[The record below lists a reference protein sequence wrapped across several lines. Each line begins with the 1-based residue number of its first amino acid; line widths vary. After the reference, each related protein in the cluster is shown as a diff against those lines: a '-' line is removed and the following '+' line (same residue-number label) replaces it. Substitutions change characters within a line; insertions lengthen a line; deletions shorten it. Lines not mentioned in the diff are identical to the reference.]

1 MMILIKAYKYRI
13 YPTDIQKTF
22 FAKTFGCVRF
32 IYNLMLYDKIQHYED
47 SGLMLRNT
55 PAQYKDEHDFLKEV
69 DSLALANAQLNL
81 EKAYQNFFR
90 EQKKGNANQG
100 FPKYKKKTYG
110 QSYTTNNQKGTIAIV
125 DHKYLKLPK
134 LKSDLRISYHRDIP
148 CGAMIK
154 SATIRRTSSG
164 KFFVSILTEDNIQ
177 PKEEKTNKVG
187 LDLGL
192 TTYASLSDETDIA
205 NPRYLAQGEDRIKRH
220 QRALSRKVKGSRNYN
235 KNKKRLAIA
244 HERVANQRMDFL
256 HKAST
261 RLIDENQ
268 VINIETLRVKNMLKN
283 HCLAKAISD
292 ASWSTFVE
300 MLTYKASWYG
310 RTVNK
315 ADAFYASSQLCHVCG
330 YQNREVKNLAV
341 REWTCPDCHTTHD
354 RDYNAAKNLLT
365 VG

>member
-1 MMILIKAYKYRI
+1 
-13 YPTDIQKTF
+13 
-22 FAKTFGCVRF
+22 
-32 IYNLMLYDKIQHYED
+32 
-47 SGLMLRNT
+47 MLRNT
-55 PAQYKDEHDFLKEV
+55 PAQYKEEHDFLKEV

-90 EQKKGNANQG
+90 EQRKGNANQG
-100 FPKYKKKTYG
+100 FPKYKKKTYR
-110 QSYTTNNQKGTIAIV
+110 QSYTTNNQKGTIEV
-125 DHKYLKLPK
+125 VEHKYMKLPK
-134 LKSDLRISYHRDIP
+134 LKSALRITYHRDIP
-148 CGAMIK
+148 CGAIIK

-164 KFFVSILTEDNIQ
+164 KFFVSILTEEVIQ
-177 PKEEKTNKVG
+177 PREEKTNKIW

-205 NPRYLAQGEDRIKRH
+205 NPRYLAQGGNRIKWH
-220 QRALSRKVKGSRNYN
+220 QRALSRNVKGSNNYY
-235 KNKKRLAIA
+235 KNKRKLAIA

-292 ASWSTFVE
+292 AS
-300 MLTYKASWYG
+300 
-310 RTVNK
+310 
-315 ADAFYASSQLCHVCG
+315 SQLCHVCG
-330 YQNREVKNLAV
+330 YRNREVKNLAV

-365 VG
+365 IG

>member
-1 MMILIKAYKYRI
+1 MMIVNKAYKYRI

-22 FAKTFGCVRF
+22 GCVRF
-32 IYNLMLYDKIQHYED
+32 IYNTMLYDKIQHYED

-55 PAQYKDEHDFLKEV
+55 PAQYKEVHDFLKEV

-81 EKAYQNFFR
+81 EKMYQNFFR
-90 EQKKGNANQG
+90 EQKMGNANQG

-110 QSYTTNNQKGTIAIV
+110 QSYTTNNQKGTIEVV

-134 LKSDLRISYHRDIP
+134 LKSALCITYHRHIP

-164 KFFVSILTEDNIQ
+164 KFLVSLLTEEDME
-177 PKEEKTNKVG
+177 PREETQSEIL

-205 NPRYLAQGEDRIKRH
+205 NPRYLDQGEDRIKKH
-220 QRALSRKVKGSRNYN
+220 QRALSRKVKGSNNYY
-235 KNKKRLAIA
+235 KKKRKLAIPD
-244 HERVANQRMDFL
+244 ERVANQRMDFL
-256 HKAST
+256 HKSST

-268 VINIETLRVKNMLKN
+268 VINIKTLQVKNMLRS
-283 HCLAKAISD
+283 HSLAKVISD

-300 MLTYKASWYG
+300 TLTYKANWCG
-310 RTVNK
+310 RTLSR
-315 ADAFYASSQLCHVCG
+315 ADAFSASSQLCHVCG
-330 YQNREVKNLAV
+330 YRNRKVKNIAV

-365 VG
+365 IG